1 MSING
6 LFEKVK
12 VAFKK
17 EWYGVPLILLRNV
30 TLRWNSIHFF
40 FIEDGTALVEQPIS
54 FWCLSCYRRHIPER
68 QEKSDYSPYGCLRQR
83 QRELNSTS
91 CTKKKKQ
98 KNSKRKKIL
107 CTIQGHKND
116 HLLTST
122 HGIDFICL
130 RARAISLSTKVQV
143 GE

>member
-1 MSING
+1 MLING

-40 FIEDGTALVEQPIS
+40 LSKMEQHWWS
-54 FWCLSCYRRHIPER
+54 NQSAFDVSALSCYRRHIPER
-68 QEKSDYSPYGCLRQR
+68 LEKSDYSPYGCLRQR

-91 CTKKKKQ
+91 CTKKKNRRIQ
-98 KNSKRKKIL
+98 KEKRYCARSRATK
-107 CTIQGHKND
+107 TI
-116 HLLTST
+116 TS
-122 HGIDFICL
+122 
-130 RARAISLSTKVQV
+130 
-143 GE
+143 

>member
-40 FIEDGTALVEQPIS
+40 LSKMEQHWWSNQSAFDVSAAIVGIY
-54 FWCLSCYRRHIPER
+54 LRGRRNP
-68 QEKSDYSPYGCLRQR
+68 
-83 QRELNSTS
+83 
-91 CTKKKKQ
+91 
-98 KNSKRKKIL
+98 
-107 CTIQGHKND
+107 TIAHMAVFDKDN
-116 HLLTST
+116 
-122 HGIDFICL
+122 
-130 RARAISLSTKVQV
+130 AN
-143 GE
+143 